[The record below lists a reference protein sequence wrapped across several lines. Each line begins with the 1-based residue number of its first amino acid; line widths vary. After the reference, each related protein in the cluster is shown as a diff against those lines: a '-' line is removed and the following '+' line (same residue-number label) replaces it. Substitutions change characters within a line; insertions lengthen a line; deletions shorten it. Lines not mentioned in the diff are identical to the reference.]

1 MRPGPPA
8 AAVHAPQLVDLGA
21 SASIGIEHAR
31 ISAPTVR
38 YHLRMVFAK
47 LGIESRTQRDR
58 VLTD

>member
-1 MRPGPPA
+1 M
-8 AAVHAPQLVDLGA
+8 DLGA
-21 SASIGIEHAR
+21 SASIGIEHGR
-31 ISAPTVR
+31 ISAPTVH